1 MIAVTGAT
9 GNVGSKVVKYLLA
22 EGQEVL
28 AITRSSSA
36 VLPAGVEVLRA
47 DPSRPATL
55 GSALRR
61 VTAAFVHP
69 RAVGDGAGEFVAF
82 ARRQGVERVVALSA
96 MNIDAPLE
104 DQPSRFQGDRNK
116 EAEEAVVESGLE
128 WVSLRASS
136 YASNTIRMWAP
147 QISAGDVV
155 RYVYPAFAESSID
168 ERDLGEVAAHALAFD
183 ENLTGRRLVLTGPQ
197 SLTHRQMVEIIG
209 DVVGRR
215 LQYQEI
221 PPDAAA
227 QGMIQRG
234 LPEPFVRALMA
245 RYARETGKPALVTDE
260 VQRILG
266 RPARRFREWVID
278 NSAAFQPVGES
289 EPLEASALP

>member
-9 GNVGSKVVKYLLA
+9 GNVGSKVVNSVLA
-22 EGQEVL
+22 EGQKVL

-36 VLPAGVEVLRA
+36 VLPGGVEVVRA
-47 DPSRPATL
+47 DPARPATL

-61 VTAAFVHP
+61 VTAVFVHP
-69 RAVGDGAGEFVAF
+69 RAVGEAAGEFVAF

-136 YASNTIRMWAP
+136 YASNTIRMWAA

-155 RYVYPAFAESSID
+155 RYVYPEFAESLLD

-183 ENLTGRRLVLTGPQ
+183 ENLTGQRLVLTGPQ

-209 DVVGRR
+209 DVLGRP
-215 LQYQEI
+215 LQYQEV

-227 QGMIQRG
+227 HGMIQRG
-234 LPEPFVRALMA
+234 LPEPFVRALMG
-245 RYARETGKPALVTDE
+245 RYARETDKPALVTGE

-266 RPARRFREWVID
+266 RPARNFRDWVID
-278 NSAAFQPVGES
+278 HVEEFQAAERS
-289 EPLEASALP
+289 DRREASALP